1 MKAPLEAGRVV
12 CVTRGHD
19 AGNWYAVL
27 QVLDERMVLTQAF
40 TTSFR
45 FRLRTLEKPKKK
57 QIKHLYALP
66 FTISVSG
73 KGGSGGKI
81 ADSDIRK
88 ALKAAKDAYEGAEPH
103 PEKEECAF
111 VQK

>member
-1 MKAPLEAGRVV
+1 MNAPLEAGRVV

-27 QVLDERMVLTQAF
+27 QVLDERMVLLCDG
-40 TTSFR
+40 
-45 FRLRTLEKPKKK
+45 RLRTLEKPKKK
-57 QIKHLYALP
+57 QIKHLYAMP

>member
-1 MKAPLEAGRVV
+1 MLGEFATSKA
-12 CVTRGHD
+12 GHD
-19 AGNWYAVL
+19 KDRLYMIVGEEEEWVYL
-27 QVLDERMVLTQAF
+27 CDG
-40 TTSFR
+40 
-45 FRLRTLEKPKKK
+45 RLRTLEKPKKK

>member
-19 AGNWYAVL
+19 AGSWCAVL
-27 QVLDERMVLTQAF
+27 QVLDERTVLLCDGK
-40 TTSFR
+40 
-45 FRLRTLEKPKKK
+45 LRTLEKPKKK
-57 QIKHLYALP
+57 QVKHLTALP
-66 FTISVSG
+66 YTIPVSG

-88 ALKAAKDAYEGAEPH
+88 ALKAVKEAYGGAEPH

>member
-19 AGNWYAVL
+19 AGSWCAVL
-27 QVLDERMVLTQAF
+27 QVLDERMVLLCDGK
-40 TTSFR
+40 
-45 FRLRTLEKPKKK
+45 LRTLEKPKKK
-57 QIKHLYALP
+57 QVKHLTALP
-66 FTISVSG
+66 YTIPVSG

-88 ALKAAKDAYEGAEPH
+88 ALKAVKDAYGDTEPH

>member
-1 MKAPLEAGRVV
+1 MSKIFEQGEFAVSKA
-12 CVTRGHD
+12 GHD
-19 AGNWYAVL
+19 KNHLYMIVNE
-27 QVLDERMVLTQAF
+27 DERYVYLVDGVNK
-40 TTSFR
+40 
-45 FRLRTLEKPKKK
+45 TLEKPKKK

>member
-27 QVLDERMVLTQAF
+27 QVLDERMVLLCDG
-40 TTSFR
+40 
-45 FRLRTLEKPKKK
+45 RLRTLEKPKKK
-57 QIKHLYALP
+57 QVKHLYALP

-73 KGGSGGKI
+73 KGGSGGK
-81 ADSDIRK
+81 DS
-88 ALKAAKDAYEGAEPH
+88 
-103 PEKEECAF
+103 
-111 VQK
+111 

>member
-27 QVLDERMVLTQAF
+27 QVLDERMVLLCDG
-40 TTSFR
+40 
-45 FRLRTLEKPKKK
+45 RLRTLEKP
-57 QIKHLYALP
+57 LYALP

>member
-12 CVTRGHD
+12 VTRGHD
-19 AGNWYAVL
+19 AGSWCAVL
-27 QVLDERMVLTQAF
+27 QVLDERMVLLCDGK
-40 TTSFR
+40 
-45 FRLRTLEKPKKK
+45 LRTLEKPKKK
-57 QIKHLYALP
+57 QVKHLTALP
-66 FTISVSG
+66 YTIPVSG

-88 ALKAAKDAYEGAEPH
+88 ALKAVKEAYGGAEPH